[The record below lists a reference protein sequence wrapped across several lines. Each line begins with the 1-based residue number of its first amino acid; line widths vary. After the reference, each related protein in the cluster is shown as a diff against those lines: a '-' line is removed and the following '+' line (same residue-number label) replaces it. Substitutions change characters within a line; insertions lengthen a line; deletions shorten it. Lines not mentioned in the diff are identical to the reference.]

1 MKRPVAI
8 ESASAFIDEKIK
20 ELGDGRGKM
29 PAKVRKIIGE
39 ETLRSSKSGSGSSR
53 HRRDLPVFSH
63 GGIFRT
69 GETYNN
75 LVKMT
80 FA

>member
-1 MKRPVAI
+1 VGQADI
-8 ESASAFIDEKIK
+8 AGTS
-20 ELGDGRGKM
+20 
-29 PAKVRKIIGE
+29 
-39 ETLRSSKSGSGSSR
+39 
-53 HRRDLPVFSH
+53 RDLPVFSH